1 MTEPKTGSTQART
14 VVTFGTFDV
23 LHLGHLRMLERAA
36 EHGNRLVVGVS
47 SDALTIAKKSR
58 PPVFPLE
65 ERLALVAALRC
76 VDEAFVEESLEAKRD
91 YLLRYQAQVF
101 VIGDDWAGVFD
112 DMREVCEV
120 RYLER
125 TPGISTT
132 ATIERIRA

>member
-1 MTEPKTGSTQART
+1 MNSTT

-36 EHGNRLVVGVS
+36 EYGDRLVVGVS
-47 SDALTIAKKSR
+47 SDALTIKKKSR

-76 VDEAFVEESLEAKRD
+76 VDEAFVEKSLEAKRD
-91 YLLRYQAQVF
+91 YLLHYKAEVF
-101 VIGDDWAGVFD
+101 VIGDDWRGVFD
-112 DMREVCEV
+112 DLRDVCEV
-120 RYLER
+120 CYLER